1 MFVSHLYVL
10 FLIFDFVFL
19 SKFCLYIYLFLA
31 ELGLCCC
38 PGFSLVAV
46 SGGPSV
52 AVMCKFL
59 SVVAPGHTGFSSCS
73 SQALGHRLNS
83 FVPQVLLPHGMQD
96 LSGSGIEPMSPTLAG
111 RFLTTEPPGSPVFV
125 FLRNYFFHVFY
136 FCSLILGF

>member
-73 SQALGHRLNS
+73 SQAYNNLVSFKMYSLNILRMLVQL
-83 FVPQVLLPHGMQD
+83 FLV
-96 LSGSGIEPMSPTLAG
+96 ETLVY
-111 RFLTTEPPGSPVFV
+111 LCPVV
-125 FLRNYFFHVFY
+125 
-136 FCSLILGF
+136 